1 MTTYQKFKKLNIRH
15 SAIGLEQ
22 SDTDVTYYCTP
33 RDAAIIGWAG
43 VDGIH
48 YCTIPE
54 FGEMIFAVSPMNFG
68 DCVHPIA
75 HSFEDLLRLL
85 LSCGS
90 MDALEQC
97 YAWDEE
103 QFKAFLIDCPATE
116 EQQSVLDV
124 LRTEFRL
131 VPLEDAFAY
140 VKKLQ
145 AEFDLSQIP
154 YTEEYYDPDM
164 NAAAPV
170 RAEEWI
176 VTYDGGFW
184 RNEGN
189 AGIEIPIQKSFCWGE
204 EKWYIPAVYICDKGL
219 VIDYVEVEN
228 VEIRISDES
237 APNRITFKAE
247 VLEIHEGYFLVAPEA
262 SWALNSADQIEV
274 PLMNMDPALEPQIGD
289 IIEVSYSG
297 EILETYPAR
306 LKEVYSIRVVAE
318 TTKLTLDDV
327 IILSQYGYDLSWSDF
342 ENYDYIETGSGL
354 YIRVYVINEMY
365 ELWIG
370 GGSPDSDPMY
380 IYLALADDLDT
391 RIDIRDGGVTEFIG
405 ADHSEV
411 LLAKAINEAILA
423 ENKPSK
429 PDGLYHCASFVL
441 LDQQELSGT
450 PAVGSSDHIKLVT
463 VYGLA
468 LHQGFGYSGGTFH
481 DAAGSHIAVAITFE
495 VVDGK
500 YVLKEYWTP
509 RDGSYYVQDIRDKFP
524 DEIEDEALDTQKYI
538 LAQKQDCYDQGVRY
552 GGVDTYSA
560 VEYLFEVIESS
571 PATSSRPADY
581 IDAHPIEYRELT
593 YYGSY
598 TLQYVFSQF
607 LEGGQTGL
615 RGHLM
620 RSVLDDLAPE
630 AQLRLYAETGQEY
643 FDEWKAGAIRI
654 SEQHDMEW
662 IKENQPAI
670 WLLLQMID
678 E

>member
-170 RAEEWI
+170 RAEEWK

-219 VIDYVEVEN
+219 VIDYCKQADPVQVC
-228 VEIRISDES
+228 IS
-237 APNRITFKAE
+237 I
-247 VLEIHEGYFLVAPEA
+247 
-262 SWALNSADQIEV
+262 
-274 PLMNMDPALEPQIGD
+274 
-289 IIEVSYSG
+289 
-297 EILETYPAR
+297 
-306 LKEVYSIRVVAE
+306 
-318 TTKLTLDDV
+318 
-327 IILSQYGYDLSWSDF
+327 
-342 ENYDYIETGSGL
+342 
-354 YIRVYVINEMY
+354 
-365 ELWIG
+365 
-370 GGSPDSDPMY
+370 
-380 IYLALADDLDT
+380 
-391 RIDIRDGGVTEFIG
+391 
-405 ADHSEV
+405 
-411 LLAKAINEAILA
+411 
-423 ENKPSK
+423 
-429 PDGLYHCASFVL
+429 
-441 LDQQELSGT
+441 
-450 PAVGSSDHIKLVT
+450 
-463 VYGLA
+463 
-468 LHQGFGYSGGTFH
+468 
-481 DAAGSHIAVAITFE
+481 
-495 VVDGK
+495 
-500 YVLKEYWTP
+500 
-509 RDGSYYVQDIRDKFP
+509 
-524 DEIEDEALDTQKYI
+524 
-538 LAQKQDCYDQGVRY
+538 
-552 GGVDTYSA
+552 
-560 VEYLFEVIESS
+560 
-571 PATSSRPADY
+571 
-581 IDAHPIEYRELT
+581 
-593 YYGSY
+593 
-598 TLQYVFSQF
+598 
-607 LEGGQTGL
+607 
-615 RGHLM
+615 
-620 RSVLDDLAPE
+620 
-630 AQLRLYAETGQEY
+630 
-643 FDEWKAGAIRI
+643 
-654 SEQHDMEW
+654 
-662 IKENQPAI
+662 
-670 WLLLQMID
+670 
-678 E
+678 

>member
-170 RAEEWI
+170 RAEEWK

-219 VIDYVEVEN
+219 VIDYCKQADPVQVKAFIDKWDLLNEGNNHYTKEQQEQIEREHPLHTSFKGRVTLNGYKLQSDHSCGLPWIPESCLADGLRRETEAIQIMEHYGLDVSLAWYMQRSSYRWGEVNGLDIQSLTVRMERQRENIAGQHFQTPTVGESISLTHPMTGKIYTLTVHEVEQQELPERAFHDPNMEYPSHYLAMSYSLEPDISGRGFMIQDCTEGDRPRQKKRDPDEFAPVAFCNAAVIGVIGGADASEIKRGHEGFKAGAKSINPDIEIQEVYTGDWTDTAGAKEAAIGMYDAGVDVIWHSGDGIGLGVVQAAAEKDMYCLGN
-228 VEIRISDES
+228 VADQKTLAENNVLSGVVYQWDAIIANVFDDI
-237 APNRITFKAE
+237 NNGTFKGRAE
-247 VLEIHEGYFLVAPEA
+247 DDRYYWINAENNGLGI
-262 SWALNSADQIEV
+262 ADI
-274 PLMNMDPALEPQIGD
+274 NDPKGWLTDDDKQVIADTWSKLQ
-289 IIEVSYSG
+289 SG
-297 EILETYPAR
+297 EI
-306 LKEVYSIRVVAE
+306 K
-318 TTKLTLDDV
+318 
-327 IILSQYGYDLSWSDF
+327 
-342 ENYDYIETGSGL
+342 DYLPE
-354 YIRVYVINEMY
+354 
-365 ELWIG
+365 
-370 GGSPDSDPMY
+370 
-380 IYLALADDLDT
+380 
-391 RIDIRDGGVTEFIG
+391 DI
-405 ADHSEV
+405 
-411 LLAKAINEAILA
+411 
-423 ENKPSK
+423 
-429 PDGLYHCASFVL
+429 
-441 LDQQELSGT
+441 Q
-450 PAVGSSDHIKLVT
+450 
-463 VYGLA
+463 
-468 LHQGFGYSGGTFH
+468 
-481 DAAGSHIAVAITFE
+481 
-495 VVDGK
+495 
-500 YVLKEYWTP
+500 
-509 RDGSYYVQDIRDKFP
+509 
-524 DEIEDEALDTQKYI
+524 
-538 LAQKQDCYDQGVRY
+538 
-552 GGVDTYSA
+552 
-560 VEYLFEVIESS
+560 
-571 PATSSRPADY
+571 
-581 IDAHPIEYRELT
+581 
-593 YYGSY
+593 
-598 TLQYVFSQF
+598 
-607 LEGGQTGL
+607 
-615 RGHLM
+615 
-620 RSVLDDLAPE
+620 
-630 AQLRLYAETGQEY
+630 
-643 FDEWKAGAIRI
+643 
-654 SEQHDMEW
+654 
-662 IKENQPAI
+662 
-670 WLLLQMID
+670 
-678 E
+678 